1 MTSEDLMRCVAK
13 QEQFFALS
21 RRRFTRAL
29 GVTLSAMACPSLLA
43 RAVGST
49 LAPGVSRLWNPMAH
63 GARGDGRTKDTSAI
77 QRTIDECAKAGGGT
91 VVLPAGH
98 TFLSGTLTLRPHVE
112 MHLAGGSTLLAS
124 PDRDDFRTLG
134 SLLFAKDANDIR
146 ISGTGTMDG
155 NFEAFFPPKGPKGY
169 SVPQPFLGPYD
180 PLNPV
185 TDRNPPDGRPRMI
198 LLVNCRKV
206 QMESFTIRDS
216 PTWTIHP
223 IGCEDVAI
231 SGISILNNLDVPNCD
246 GIDIDHCK
254 QVRIDNCNIVA
265 GDDCLVLKASR
276 NFGEYGACEGV
287 TITNC
292 TLESSSAGIK
302 IEAEGPYP
310 IRSAVVSNCTI
321 VRSNRGISLLNRDGA
336 AVEDLLFAD
345 MTIETKMRPMMWWG
359 SGEPIA
365 LSSVPRAVG
374 GPARPVRGVQFVNM
388 QCRSESGVYLRGSK
402 DVPLRDISL
411 RGIDLKITKTTPIE
425 GGFYDMRPG
434 DAFGPSGLDRRPTAG
449 LFAADVSGLQLSGV
463 DVRWGDNA
471 PSYYGAAIELH
482 RCSEV
487 SAEQVTGAAA
497 HEGEPPAVL
506 EDVTYD
512 APIITA
518 AEGKPQ

>member
-1 MTSEDLMRCVAK
+1 MRCIT
-13 QEQFFALS
+13 ERNYLLALS
-21 RRRFTRAL
+21 RRRFTGCL
-29 GVTLSAMACPSLLA
+29 GMTLCAMASPAVLA
-43 RAVGST
+43 QIV
-49 LAPGVSRLWNPMAH
+49 PPHDVSGGLEFWNPMDY
-63 GARGDGRTKDTSAI
+63 GAQGDGRTKDTAAI
-77 QRTIDECAKAGGGT
+77 QRAIDACAKRGGGT
-91 VVLPAGH
+91 VILPAGH
-98 TFLSGTLTLRPHVE
+98 IFLSGTLTLCSHVE

-124 PDRDDFRTLG
+124 PERDDFRALG
-134 SLLFAKDANDIR
+134 ALLFAKDASDIR
-146 ISGTGTMDG
+146 ISGTGTIDG
-155 NFEAFFPPKGPKGY
+155 NFQAFFPPKGPEGY

-180 PLNPV
+180 PLNPA

-206 QMESFTIRDS
+206 QMEAFTIRDS

-223 IGCEDVAI
+223 LGCEDVAI
-231 SGISILNNLDVPNCD
+231 SGISILNRLDVPNCD

-254 QVRIDNCNIVA
+254 QVRIDSCNIVA

-292 TLESSSAGIK
+292 TLESSSAGVK

-336 AVEDLLFAD
+336 TVEDLMFTN

-365 LSSVPRAVG
+365 LSSVPRSAG
-374 GPARPVRGVQFVNM
+374 GPAGLVRGVKFANM

-402 DVPLRDISL
+402 AVPLYDIGLS
-411 RGIDLKITKTTPIE
+411 GIDLEITKTTGIE

-434 DAFGPSGLDRRPTAG
+434 DAFGLAGLDRRPTAG
-449 LFAADVSGLQLSGV
+449 LFAADVSGLELNGL

-471 PSYYGAAIELH
+471 PSYYGAAVELH
-482 RCSEV
+482 RCSGV
-487 SAEQVTGAAA
+487 SAVQVTGRAAR
-497 HEGEPPAVL
+497 EGTPSAIL
-506 EDVTYD
+506 DNVTYD
-512 APIITA
+512 ASTLTGVK
-518 AEGKPQ
+518 GKP